1 MTRLFARLLGLALLS
16 STLAGCLDAL
26 YEPPKVKRFAV
37 CCEDE
42 RVTTCLCPK
51 EDACTFELLA
61 CSEGACREV
70 SAAGPAPMCSG
81 GGFDAGQPT
90 DAGMPP
96 MDGGVPLD
104 AGPPVDG
111 GVPID
116 AGPPVDGGVPLDA
129 GQPEDFRPCCAQGT
143 VTTCP
148 CLTSPCAPAPFTPC
162 AMGTCRP
169 GDVACD

>member
-96 MDGGVPLD
+96 MDGGV
-104 AGPPVDG
+104 A
-111 GVPID
+111 I
-116 AGPPVDGGVPLDA
+116 DA